1 MSRRGTQDNLA
12 QTTFGTDPHAD
23 DPTLM
28 TAVDK
33 YQRLECTGLW
43 RAASAAQLREV
54 VVGLRDA
61 TLLLSD
67 PRTGIALT
75 HWSLPAVER
84 INGNDTPALFTAGRL
99 DDGNPAETL
108 EIEDTDMIAALD
120 TIHVAL
126 VRRRP
131 HPGRLRGV
139 MMVTTL
145 TVVVAAAVLW
155 LPGAMIR
162 HTASVLPQSTRV
174 QIGKMA
180 LQDMV
185 RLTGSPCAAPLGKRA
200 GATLAQRLSSA
211 GVGEIAVVRAG
222 VDGTA
227 NLPGGLIVVGQ
238 PLLDR
243 SEDPEV
249 LAGFVLAEAIRAEQ
263 RDPVIALLSHAGLMA
278 TFRLLTTGQLPAGAV
293 ANYAETL
300 LKAPVVMPDDERL
313 LDRFAQV
320 NLASTTYARALDPS
334 GEATLALIEA
344 DPFKGQSPAL
354 ILDDN
359 DWVSLQ
365 GICDS

>member
-1 MSRRGTQDNLA
+1 
-12 QTTFGTDPHAD
+12 
-23 DPTLM
+23 M

-33 YQRLECTGLW
+33 YQRLECSGLW
-43 RAASAAQLREV
+43 RAASSAQLREV

-84 INGNDTPALFTAGRL
+84 INGDDTPALFTAGRL

-108 EIEDTDMIAALD
+108 EVEDSDMIAALD

-131 HPGRLRGV
+131 RPGRLRGV
-139 MMVTTL
+139 VMATAL
-145 TVVVAAAVLW
+145 AIVVGAAVLW

-222 VDGTA
+222 VDGTV
-227 NLPGGLIVVGQ
+227 NLPGGLIVVGL

-243 SEDPEV
+243 SGDPEV
-249 LAGFVLAEAIRAEQ
+249 LAGFVLAEAVRAEQ

-293 ANYAETL
+293 ATYAETL
-300 LKAPVVMPDDERL
+300 LKAPVATPDDERL
-313 LDRFAQV
+313 LGRFAQV

-344 DPFKGQSPAL
+344 DPFMGQSPAL